1 MSKDK
6 KYSYS
11 DGVNKSLL
19 FTWKW
24 RPDFRYPGRFEQ
36 TLIDRGWALYEDIY
50 NPGYACEDFAGYS
63 NGKKGPY
70 HGGDYIQYRCL
81 TLTEEGLE
89 ILRSWNPRESF
100 ESRWSND
107 AQQKQPHRKYFIEGY
122 SIPLDQKNYYTSDEC
137 KKLATVADYEK
148 LRTYDR

>member
-6 KYSYS
+6 KYPYS
-11 DGVNKSLL
+11 DAINKTLI

-24 RPDFRYPGRFEQ
+24 RPDFRYPGRFEKSI
-36 TLIDRGWALYEDIY
+36 IDRGWALYEDMY

-89 ILRSWNPRESF
+89 VLRAWNPTEEF
-100 ESRWSND
+100 EGRWSNA
-107 AQQKQPHRKYFIEGY
+107 AQHKQLHKKFFIEGY
-122 SIPLDQKNYYTSDEC
+122 SIPLEQAKYFTSDEC
-137 KKLATVADYEK
+137 KEMATVANHEK
-148 LRTYDR
+148 LLDYSR